1 MLDSALDQISKLEK
15 LQAQLEL
22 KIEQYNKNR
31 EELIKKMKEMGVDS
45 NTLDEKILSLETEL
59 AAKITEIKNLG
70 VI

>member
-1 MLDSALDQISKLEK
+1 MLDSALEQISKLEK